1 MMQLVSEKATVVTT
15 ICGCRASLTLILQYR
30 SFRHLNSSQN
40 AHINQN
46 ALINPK
52 RKLNKTKEWLFS
64 PAIKWNQLASSS
76 RAKYA
81 VSINVNTHAKESLKF
96 QVNCAKHYDF
106 SLSWNIVGILCNS
119 SARRNL
125 VMIVICVLI
134 FLFSTT
140 PTLGSLTVIYALR
153 KA

>member
-1 MMQLVSEKATVVTT
+1 MMQLVSEKAAVVTS

-40 AHINQN
+40 AP
-46 ALINPK
+46 INPK
-52 RKLNKTKEWLFS
+52 RKLNKTKQWLYS
-64 PAIKWNQLASSS
+64 PAIKWNQLASSC
-76 RAKYA
+76 RAKYE
-81 VSINVNTHAKESLKF
+81 VSINVNIHAKESLKF
-96 QVNCAKHYDF
+96 QVNCAKHYDS
-106 SLSWNIVGILCNS
+106 SLSWNVVGILCNS

-134 FLFSTT
+134 FLFSAA
-140 PTLGSLTVIYALR
+140 PTLGSLTVIYALW